1 LVARRQ
7 RGTLEG
13 MIVMIVAML
22 VCVAAAAVV
31 VGYVAVEARRDGREV
46 LTPRGERILRQVR
59 RQGEDLRDRGEDAA
73 RRTARTLARAGR

>member
-1 LVARRQ
+1 
-7 RGTLEG
+7 
-13 MIVMIVAML
+13 MIVAML